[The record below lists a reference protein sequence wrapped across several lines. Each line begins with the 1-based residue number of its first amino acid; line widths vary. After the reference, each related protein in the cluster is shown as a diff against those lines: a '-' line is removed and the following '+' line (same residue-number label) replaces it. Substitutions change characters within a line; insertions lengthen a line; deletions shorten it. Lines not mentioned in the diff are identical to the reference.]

1 MFQKCTDFSLEID
14 IPIKLFLMQL
24 YDSNS
29 VLEKLIIYDKIKIES
44 TSSQKGW
51 SKFEVSLLNDLS
63 LFDMFPALSR

>member
-1 MFQKCTDFSLEID
+1 
-14 IPIKLFLMQL
+14 MQL
-24 YDSNS
+24 YDSKS

-63 LFDMFPALSR
+63 LFDMLPAL